1 MKVINPFQ
9 MNAWDIKDLLIFIF
23 IIQVSLWII
32 VGLSYIGMNVP
43 IISSILAFL
52 SLFFINGVLILRIL
66 KIHDLGNIENLLY
79 SVGLSL
85 AVTMFLGMLIDLICP
100 FFGILDPISKL
111 PLMIMFTLFT
121 LFLCYICYSLNKTT
135 YNPLEWENYQTR
147 HTRPIYL
154 NLDGLLNP
162 MLLLFFIPF
171 IAVFGTYLMNY
182 YQSSIILILMYV
194 LIALIPIMIA
204 FNRFIPKRLYPLT
217 VFLLS
222 ITLLF
227 SSSLITNYITGWDIN
242 MEYYFSNLVSNNSY
256 WNFSVPEILNSMLSL
271 VIVIPIFTKISGL
284 SIVSIFKVIY
294 PIIFSFVPLGLY
306 SIFKGQTN
314 SKIAFMG
321 CFLFITIFMFF
332 LEMPFLARQEIGELF
347 VVLLIMIMVSNKLD
361 KKSLT
366 ILSIIFIPS
375 LLVSHYSLDYIFI
388 FLLICTFLIISIRN
402 LNLSRKYP
410 ILERWEII
418 KFFFVK
424 HNQNEIIKIDYKL
437 QLILIITLTAVY
449 YYFFSSSAL
458 FDLTLFTLNNL
469 VSTVY
474 AYFFNP
480 NSLAAVGIITS
491 QKSFLREVALVLQL
505 LVELMIGIGILTL
518 LYRRTGMN
526 FNENF
531 SLFSVMSFFML
542 VLVIFVPF
550 LAGALNPER
559 FYQIS
564 LIFLSIFFV
573 VGWIAFFKILNKTLG
588 YKWEKKTVYK
598 NSLIL
603 LSIFLAISLMFN
615 SGVVYEVLHDKPSSV
630 SLHSTMDG
638 PKFNDLEISGASWL
652 NDNKLS
658 GYNVYS
664 DGYRYLL
671 LNGFFIDNH
680 SILTSNNPVVPPAYV
695 YLGTLNINYN
705 QIAVPAKGGSGQV
718 AYMPENFSGIN
729 RIFDDGGSR
738 VLLY

>member
-9 MNAWDIKDLLIFIF
+9 MNDWDIKDLLIFIF
-23 IIQVSLWII
+23 IIQLSLWII
-32 VGLSYIGMNVP
+32 VGLSYKGINIP
-43 IISSILAFL
+43 ILGDILTFL
-52 SLFFINGVLILRIL
+52 SLFFINGILILRIL
-66 KIHDLGNIENLLY
+66 KIHDLGDIENLLY

-85 AVTMFLGMLIDLICP
+85 ASTMFLGMLIDLIYP
-100 FFGILDPISKL
+100 FFGILHPISKL
-111 PLMIMFTLFT
+111 PLMITFTFFT
-121 LFLCYICYSLNKTT
+121 LFLCYICYSWNKTT
-135 YNPLEWENYQTR
+135 YNPLNWSKNQTQ
-147 HTRPIYL
+147 HNNPIYI

-171 IAVFGTYLMNY
+171 IAIFGTYLMNH
-182 YQSSIILILMYV
+182 YQNNIILILMYV
-194 LIALIPIMIA
+194 LIALIPVMIA
-204 FNRFIPKRLYPLT
+204 FNRFIPKKLYPLT
-217 VFLLS
+217 IFLLS
-222 ITLLF
+222 ISLLF

-284 SIVSIFKVIY
+284 SIVDIFKVIY

-306 SIFKGQTN
+306 SVFKGQTN
-314 SKIAFMG
+314 NKMAFMG

-347 VVLLIMIMVSNKLD
+347 VVLLIMVMVNNKLN

-366 ILSIIFIPS
+366 ILAIIFIPS

-424 HNQNEIIKIDYKL
+424 YNPEQILKVDYKL
-437 QLILIITLTAVY
+437 QLILIITLTAIY

-458 FDLTLFTLNNL
+458 FDLTLLTLNNL
-469 VSTVY
+469 ISTVY
-474 AYFFNP
+474 AYLFNP
-480 NSLAAVGIITS
+480 NSLATVGIITS
-491 QKSFLREVALVLQL
+491 QKSFLREIALVLQL
-505 LVELMIGIGILTL
+505 LIELMIAIGILSL
-518 LYRRTGMN
+518 LYRRTGMK

-531 SLFSVMSFFML
+531 SIFSVMSFFML
-542 VLVIFVPF
+542 ILVIFVPF
-550 LAGALNPER
+550 LAGALNPDR

-573 VGWIAFFKILNKTLG
+573 VGSMAFFKILNKILG

-603 LSIFLAISLMFN
+603 ISIFLAVSLMFN
-615 SGVVYEVLHDKPSSV
+615 SGVVYEVLHDKPSSM
-630 SLHSTMDG
+630 SLHSSMDG
-638 PKFNDLEISGASWL
+638 PKFNDMEIAGASWL
-652 NDNKLS
+652 NNNKLVD
-658 GYNVYS
+658 YNVYS
-664 DGYRYLL
+664 DAYRYLL

-680 SILTSNNPVVPPAYV
+680 NLLVNNTPVDSPAYV
-695 YLGTLNINYN
+695 YLGTLNVYTN
-705 QIAVPAKGGSGQV
+705 QISVPAAGSSSV
-718 AYMPENFSGIN
+718 AYATGNFSDAN
-729 RIFDDGGSR
+729 RIFDDGGSQ
-738 VLLY
+738 VLTY